1 MILRGGTVR
10 RAEPLIQFLPQG
22 KRSERIR
29 DRRLNSLTL
38 ERETAEASALLF
50 SLLVAAAVSFFF
62 LAPSCCCSLFSYLPN
77 ETEVEIFAGPT
88 ERRGSASSAD
98 VSSEADCDDPGRVGV
113 QFRMREIQRDSIVR
127 LVVNDFGV
135 PVEFYF
141 LVDVLGA
148 VVYGDWKLYL
158 LYRVI
163 NV

>member
-50 SLLVAAAVSFFF
+50 SLLVAAAAAAFFF
-62 LAPSCCCSLFSYLPN
+62 LAPSCCCSMFSYLPN

-88 ERRGSASSAD
+88 ERRGAARSAD
-98 VSSEADCDDPGRVGV
+98 VSSGANCDDPWGFSFGCETFGEIRV
-113 QFRMREIQRDSIVR
+113 R
-127 LVVNDFGV
+127 
-135 PVEFYF
+135 
-141 LVDVLGA
+141 
-148 VVYGDWKLYL
+148 W
-158 LYRVI
+158 
-163 NV
+163 